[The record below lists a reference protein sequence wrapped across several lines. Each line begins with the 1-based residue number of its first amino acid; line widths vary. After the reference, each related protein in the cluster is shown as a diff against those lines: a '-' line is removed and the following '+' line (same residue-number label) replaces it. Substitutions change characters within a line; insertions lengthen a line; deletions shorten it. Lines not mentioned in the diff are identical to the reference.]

1 MSLSTTV
8 YLVAE
13 WAKALKWE
21 MNSEGKALGVRHRNK
36 NMEQEMRL
44 WLVCRNEERSRHR
57 GEEETQKENCC
68 SVQNA
73 MDTTRWNLCRSKEA
87 MRRVQVL

>member
-36 NMEQEMRL
+36 NM
-44 WLVCRNEERSRHR
+44 WSRRR
-57 GEEETQKENCC
+57 GYG
-68 SVQNA
+68 
-73 MDTTRWNLCRSKEA
+73 
-87 MRRVQVL
+87 